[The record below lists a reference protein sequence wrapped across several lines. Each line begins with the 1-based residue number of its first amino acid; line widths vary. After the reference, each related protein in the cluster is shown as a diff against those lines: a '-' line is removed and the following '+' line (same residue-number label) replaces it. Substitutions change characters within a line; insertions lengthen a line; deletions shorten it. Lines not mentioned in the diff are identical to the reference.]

1 MKPMKK
7 ALALILALV
16 MVFALAAC
24 GSSGSTS
31 APASSGSDGA
41 ATVAH
46 HKIGVAH
53 YTDSGKG
60 VDSLRAFLEGVGPA
74 LNVEYAYATLSTYDE
89 ATNLTAIQNLIS
101 SGCEGILMSA
111 DMGTVSILEEC
122 QAAGVY
128 LAGFLCDYN
137 QSYWTANE
145 EVFGNPNFLGT
156 VCDGTADL
164 APYGELIAEQV
175 IAKGCKHV
183 GVIIF
188 PEYAYPAHAT
198 CAEAFRAKIAEYNAT
213 AAAADQIEVYD
224 NEVLNFAPLDDTY
237 FSNYPEMDCLF
248 SVAAGAG
255 FVYPVMV
262 KNNKT
267 DIPLYTSGFE
277 GTEDAENFGTAGN
290 GCYQAT
296 RCAPAE
302 AVMYPLALMVDKLNG
317 AAYADLPEKAERVDC
332 SPIIILS
339 DEDMA
344 AVKAGSMY
352 YSADFANSLISAE
365 EACNLCACFNPNA
378 TYAGLVEAVNS
389 IGVDALK

>member
-1 MKPMKK
+1 MKK
-7 ALALILALV
+7 ILALLLAVV

-24 GSSGSTS
+24 GGESAAPAASSSSGS
-31 APASSGSDGA
+31 SGSGSS
-41 ATVAH
+41 VAH

-53 YTDSGKG
+53 YTDSGKA

-74 LNVEYAYATLSTYDE
+74 LNVEYVYATLSTYDE

-164 APYGELIAEQV
+164 TSYGELIAEQV

-188 PEYAYPAHAT
+188 PSYAYPAHGV
-198 CAEAFRAKIAEYNAT
+198 CDEAFRAKIDEYNAS
-213 AAAADQIEVYD
+213 AADTDKIEVYPT
-224 NEVLNFAPLDDTY
+224 EVLNFAPLDATY
-237 FSNYPEMDCLF
+237 FSNYPEMDGLF
-248 SVAAGAG
+248 SICAGAG

-262 KNNKT
+262 ASGKT
-267 DIPLYTSGFE
+267 NIPLYTAGFE
-277 GTEDAENFGTAGN
+277 GTEDAENFGTNGN
-290 GCYQAT
+290 CCYQAT

-302 AVMYPLALMVDKLNG
+302 SIIYPLALMVDKLNG

-332 SPIIILS
+332 SPITILS

-344 AVKAGSMY
+344 AVKAHSIY
-352 YSADFANSLISAE
+352 YSADFADSLISAE
-365 EACNLCACFNPNA
+365 QACNLCACFNPNA
-378 TYAGLVEAVNS
+378 TYAGLVSAIQNM
-389 IGVDALK
+389 GVDALK